1 MHDCYILGQHSEM
14 VFINTFYFIN
24 NERNLKHLRNIV
36 LNHTLSY
43 YATIEI
49 YIYNTYAKINIIL
62 F

>member
-49 YIYNTYAKINIIL
+49 PAPETL
-62 F
+62 